1 MDVRISHMGDLKDED
16 YLPMNDEYL
25 IRFVFIGSWF
35 TPFWSRICRNIILQF
50 LSSGKPNKVTP
61 TPSVPTGPL
70 LANMED
76 GGCHVLHILMRSCWV
91 KRVLLR
97 NHWYRLLTGSHRYLP
112 SPNSVLKTMIN
123 KKRSKLEPHWHVV
136 EQSEASFSPRQFDSA
151 TVDGWN
157 YFTSGTSSLSML
169 MPIFK
174 VYLMW
179 SEVWTTVFIGSTPQW
194 QWQIHVQ
201 RDSLLKRCNNP
212 GGDWYWGVSPKYST
226 VSHHSCPVAKTW

>member
-76 GGCHVLHILMRSCWV
+76 GGCHGGHILMRSCWV
-91 KRVLLR
+91 KMVLLR

-112 SPNSVLKTMIN
+112 SPSSVLTKNARNWNLIGMLW
-123 KKRSKLEPHWHVV
+123 SKVRHHSV
-136 EQSEASFSPRQFDSA
+136 
-151 TVDGWN
+151 
-157 YFTSGTSSLSML
+157 
-169 MPIFK
+169 
-174 VYLMW
+174 
-179 SEVWTTVFIGSTPQW
+179 
-194 QWQIHVQ
+194 
-201 RDSLLKRCNNP
+201 RDSSILLLLM
-212 GGDWYWGVSPKYST
+212 DEIISPL
-226 VSHHSCPVAKTW
+226 VLVAYPCLCQYLKFI